1 MKRRPTYQEVSE
13 RSNMKLVVVL
23 IIAVIAFAIWVRV
36 APSHPQRW
44 NVALDEPQ
52 DRVLAHGV
60 VRIVPGGEKYF
71 GELDKIIRDTER
83 TSHLA
88 GTLEEGMVTY
98 VTRSKLWGFPDY
110 ATVWVSGQDLVIH
123 SRLRFGGGDTGVNR
137 ARVDNWLSK
146 LPAS

>member
-1 MKRRPTYQEVSE
+1 M
-13 RSNMKLVVVL
+13 
-23 IIAVIAFAIWVRV
+23 
-36 APSHPQRW
+36 
-44 NVALDEPQ
+44 
-52 DRVLAHGV
+52 AHGV

-110 ATVWVSGQDLVIH
+110 ATVWVSEQDLVIH